1 MKTTTA
7 VAALSLVVATGCS
20 RKGAG
25 GPARIPVTVA
35 RAEQRAV
42 PYEIIATGTVE
53 PRQTVSVQSQVT
65 GVLTQVAFREG
76 DDVAAGQVLFQI
88 DPRPFQAALD
98 QARAMLARDQAQA
111 QSAVLDA
118 QRYAELVKQDYVT
131 KSDYE
136 AKRAAAEALQ
146 AVVRADSAAVASA
159 ALNLDWATIRAPIA
173 GRTGRLLVREG
184 NLVRANAN
192 ATDPLVV
199 INQIHPILVRFA
211 VPEAPLEDRHRVHR
225 GDAHVRRQQR
235 RHDDRD
241 RAAQG
246 GVRQP
251 RQRAVAGRIPEHAA
265 AAVHRR
271 QGAGGPVTGGD
282 ERAAGQLSV
291 RGQPGR
297 HGAFPTRDRRAH
309 RRRLRGP
316 RAGSRGRGWRAAGR
330 RGRDRRAA
338 AARRR
343 RARRGERRGRARARA
358 GGRQI
363 SLSEL
368 FIKRP
373 VMTTLVMMGILL
385 FGIMAYRLLPVSD
398 LPNVDFPTI
407 TVNASLPGASPETMA
422 SAVATP
428 LEKQFSTIAGL
439 DQMTS
444 TSNLGSTSITLQFT
458 LDRDIDAAAQDVQ
471 AAISK
476 TLRQL
481 PSAILPPTYQKVN
494 PADSPIVYYALSSH
508 TLSLSALDEY
518 AETFIA
524 QRLSTV
530 SGVAQ
535 VQVYVASK
543 NGAPVRLQDV
553 GQVLDDVQD
562 NKSAAWFNGNR
573 AIVLAVQRQPGTNT
587 VAVAGRVRT
596 VMARLK
602 QQLPASV
609 DLQLRYDRSDSI
621 QASLSDVRFTL
632 LLTLCLVVL
641 VIFLFLRNLS
651 ATIIPSLAL
660 PFSLVGTFTVM
671 YQLGYSLDNLSMM
684 ALTLSVGFVVDD
696 AIVMLENIVRHM
708 EHGTPPLRAA
718 FDGAREVGFTILS
731 MTLSLAAVF
740 LPVLFMGGII
750 GRLFHEFAV
759 TIGAAILVSGVVSLT
774 LTPMLCSRFL
784 RAAGREQHGRLYQAS
799 ERVYEKTLRWYERSL
814 EWVMQRR
821 PAALAFSIAI
831 LAATVVLFAV
841 TPKGF
846 LPSEDNA
853 QIFGITETLQGTSF
867 DDMVAHQQ
875 QVMAVL
881 QQEPGV
887 TGVMSFLGGGT
898 INQGRVFLQL
908 KPRSQRKMSE
918 PDHPRLRG

>member
-407 TVNASLPGASPETMA
+407 TVNASLPGGSPETMA

-481 PSAILPPTYQKVN
+481 PSSILPPTYQKVN

-535 VQVYVASK
+535 VQVYGAAKYAVRIQLDPRALATRGIGIDEVADGIAAGNVNLPTGILWGPHRAYTVQANGQLQNAAQFRPLIVAYK

-799 ERVYEKTLRWYERSL
+799 ERVYEKTLRRYERSL

-821 PAALAFSIAI
+821 PAALAFSI
-831 LAATVVLFAV
+831 
-841 TPKGF
+841 
-846 LPSEDNA
+846 
-853 QIFGITETLQGTSF
+853 
-867 DDMVAHQQ
+867 
-875 QVMAVL
+875 
-881 QQEPGV
+881 
-887 TGVMSFLGGGT
+887 
-898 INQGRVFLQL
+898 
-908 KPRSQRKMSE
+908 
-918 PDHPRLRG
+918 